1 MSGSSG
7 GEDDAEATTNTAT
20 GGQQRAQPTAQ
31 TDQPSVTAVLQE
43 PAVKQ
48 YVRAIAGAMAVVGVG
63 LGAMVV
69 LLGALGGSPSSM
81 GGQTAAQMTSQQ
93 YKLGL
98 VNTAIGV
105 APYVALAVASVAGLL
120 VGVHFDA
127 TTRKAVVATAAG
139 ALVGTVLLVFLTDV
153 IAVSQAPSVGGQ
165 SLSLDYGQVLVNS
178 VLMGVAAAVAGG
190 GGAYFGDE
198 LA

>member
-7 GEDDAEATTNTAT
+7 GDDGGDATTNAAADR
-20 GGQQRAQPTAQ
+20 QRRAQSAAQ
-31 TDQPSVTAVLQE
+31 TGQPSVTEVLQE

-48 YVRAIAGAMAVVGVG
+48 YVRAVAGAMAVVGVA
-63 LGAMVV
+63 LGVMVV
-69 LLGALGGSPSSM
+69 LLSALGGSPSSTS
-81 GGQTAAQMTSQQ
+81 GQLANQLTTQQ

-153 IAVSQAPSVGGQ
+153 LAVSQAPSVNGQ
-165 SLSLDYGQVLVNS
+165 TLSLDYGQVLVNS
-178 VLMGVAAAVAGG
+178 ALMGVAAAVAGG

-198 LA
+198 LS

>member
-7 GEDDAEATTNTAT
+7 GEDGGDETTNAASDR
-20 GGQQRAQPTAQ
+20 QRRAQPPAQ
-31 TDQPSVTAVLQE
+31 AGQPSVTEVLQE

-48 YVRAIAGAMAVVGVG
+48 YVRAVAGAMAVVGVA
-63 LGAMVV
+63 LGVMVV
-69 LLGALGGSPSSM
+69 LLSALGGSPSSTS
-81 GGQTAAQMTSQQ
+81 GQLANQLTTQQ

-153 IAVSQAPSVGGQ
+153 LAVSQAPSVNGQ
-165 SLSLDYGQVLVNS
+165 TLSLDYGQVLVNS
-178 VLMGVAAAVAGG
+178 ALMGVAAAVAGG

-198 LA
+198 LS